1 MSRIESFRKYLLY
14 ERRYS
19 EHTVKSYMNDLE
31 QFQVYIRAQ
40 IGLIDEKDL
49 KHFHIRS
56 WIVYLMKDGYTA
68 RSVNRKISTLKSYFK
83 YLKKAGIVLA
93 NPTSKVVAPKIAKRL
108 PTVVREEGLQEL
120 LSESTK
126 DADFQSLRDR
136 LVIDLLYTTG
146 IRRSELI
153 NLKKSDINTSL
164 KQIKVLGKG
173 NKERIIPVSD
183 DILKRIAEYSEFKL
197 SKGLDQVPFIIVT
210 DRGKQTYPKLIYNI
224 VKSKLSSVST
234 VEKRSPHILRHS
246 FATHLANQGAE
257 LNAIKEILGHANLS
271 ATEIYMH
278 NSIDRLR
285 SVYDR
290 AHPKSGKAN

>member
-1 MSRIESFRKYLLY
+1 MNRIESFEKYLRY

-19 EHTVKSYMNDLE
+19 EHTVTSYINDLG
-31 QFQVYIRAQ
+31 QFQVYVSAQ
-40 IGLIDEKDL
+40 LGLGREEDL

-68 RSVNRKISTLKSYFK
+68 KSVNRKISTLKSYFK
-83 YLKKAGIVLA
+83 YLKKAGIVRT
-93 NPTSKVVAPKIAKRL
+93 NPTSKVIAPKIAKRL
-108 PTVVREEGLQEL
+108 PTVVREERLEKL
-120 LSESTK
+120 LSDSILDT
-126 DADFQSLRDR
+126 DFRSVRDS
-136 LVIDLLYTTG
+136 LVIELLYTTG

-153 NLKKSDINTSL
+153 NLKKTDINSAL

-173 NKERIIPVSD
+173 NKERIIPVSNALLQK
-183 DILKRIAEYSEFKL
+183 IAAYSSLKISED
-197 SKGLDQVPFIIVT
+197 LDQVPYVIVT
-210 DRGKQTYPKLIYNI
+210 DSGKKAYPKLIYNI
-224 VKSKLSSVST
+224 VRRELSSVST

-285 SVYDR
+285 SVYDK
-290 AHPKSGKAN
+290 AHPKSGKGN

>member
-1 MSRIESFRKYLLY
+1 MNRIESFEKYLRY

-19 EHTVKSYMNDLE
+19 EHTVTSYINDLG
-31 QFQVYIRAQ
+31 QFQVYLSAQ
-40 IGLIDEKDL
+40 LGLSREEDL

-68 RSVNRKISTLKSYFK
+68 KSVNRKISTLKSYFK
-83 YLKKAGIVLA
+83 YLKKAGIVRT
-93 NPTSKVVAPKIAKRL
+93 NPTSKVIAPKIAKRL
-108 PTVVREEGLQEL
+108 PTVVREERLEKL
-120 LSESTK
+120 LSDSII
-126 DADFQSLRDR
+126 DSDFRSVRDS
-136 LVIDLLYTTG
+136 LVIELLYTTG
-146 IRRSELI
+146 MRRSELI
-153 NLKKSDINTSL
+153 NLKKTDINSAL

-173 NKERIIPVSD
+173 NKERIIPVSNALLQK
-183 DILKRIAEYSEFKL
+183 IAAYSSLKISED
-197 SKGLDQVPFIIVT
+197 LDQVPYVIVT
-210 DRGKQTYPKLIYNI
+210 DSGKKAYPKLIYNI
-224 VKSKLSSVST
+224 VRRELSSVST

-285 SVYDR
+285 SVYDK
-290 AHPKSGKAN
+290 AHPKSGKGN